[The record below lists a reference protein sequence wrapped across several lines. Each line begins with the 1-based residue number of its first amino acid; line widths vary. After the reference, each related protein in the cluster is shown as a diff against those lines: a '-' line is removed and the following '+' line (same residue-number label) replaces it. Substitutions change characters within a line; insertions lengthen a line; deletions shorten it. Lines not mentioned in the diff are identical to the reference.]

1 MTNEPQRD
9 PRADAETSEQARL
22 DRINAV
28 ITWNKLK
35 AAARAHHIELV
46 TVGDNAAD
54 VTPSPDEITEDDDG
68 KA

>member
-1 MTNEPQRD
+1 MNEPQRD

-28 ITWNKLK
+28 IVWNKVKHLS
-35 AAARAHHIELV
+35 RQQRIELF